1 MKEFGIIFQ
10 VYKKN
15 ICVSMIKLKDL
26 FENREKFITG
36 VELVTT
42 RGIIQQENGQKL
54 VKLAE
59 DLSKDPKVDWI
70 SFTENAGGNPMISND
85 HMGRKV
91 LGMGENVILN
101 ITCKDKNRNALE
113 STAWKYASEGF
124 ENLLALSGDYPI
136 DGYNGIAKGVFD
148 IDSVGLLQ
156 MLKNMNRGLKIKGRK
171 PGSTIE
177 LDKTDFFLGCTV
189 SPFKLTEAE
198 QMMQYEK
205 LKMKVR
211 AGADFIIPQL
221 GYDIRKSHE
230 LLCFMKENNIS
241 LPVVGNIYRLNA
253 GIARMFN
260 KGMFPGCVVSDALLE
275 RIDQEKKSVDKG
287 KAYFNDLAA
296 KQVAAFKGM
305 GYKGVYIGGIN
316 KYSDFAEI
324 IEKAEEFKDTVWHDF
339 VPELTNP
346 QKNEYYYYGADK
358 NTNLSDPGKINGSY
372 SVVKRSRYSKH
383 VTPGYRFSR
392 VMHALVFDY
401 KAPLFGLL
409 RAKYNTLEKKGF
421 GWLRKFYYFIERMSK
436 ATFFLC
442 KECGDCSLPDITY
455 LCPESQCAKNQR
467 NGPCGGSRSDMC
479 EVTRTGR
486 YCIWVKAYTRN
497 RYFNGN
503 KKCLLDRRVVIKN
516 NELDGTSGWANCFL
530 LRDHNAY
537 IGEQV
542 RSKKS

>member
-1 MKEFGIIFQ
+1 MERLRDIFSSPDRF
-10 VYKKN
+10 V
-15 ICVSMIKLKDL
+15 
-26 FENREKFITG
+26 TG

-42 RGIIQQENGQKL
+42 RGIIQQENSKK
-54 VKLAE
+54 VVALAE
-59 DLSKDPKVDWI
+59 DLSKDPAVDWI
-70 SFTENAGGNPMISND
+70 SFTENAGGNPMLSND

-91 LGMGENVILN
+91 AEMGKNVILN

-136 DGYNGIAKGVFD
+136 DGYTGIAKGVFD
-148 IDSVGLLQ
+148 IDSVGLLK
-156 MLKNMNRGLKIKGRK
+156 MLNDMNQGLKIKGRK

-177 LDKTDFFLGCTV
+177 LDKTGFFLGCTV

-205 LKMKVR
+205 LKIKVR

-230 LLCFMKENNIS
+230 LLCFMKENNIN

-260 KGMFPGCVVSDALLE
+260 RGMFPGCVVSDDLLE
-275 RIDQEKKSVDKG
+275 RINKEKQSEDKG
-287 KAYFNDLAA
+287 KAFFVDLAA

-305 GYKGVYIGGIN
+305 GYKGVYIGGVN
-316 KYSDFAEI
+316 KYADFAGI
-324 IEKAEEFKDTVWHDF
+324 IEKAEDYKDNDWKEF

-346 QKNEYYYYGADK
+346 QKNEYYLYCVDK
-358 NTNLSDPGKINGSY
+358 KTNLSDPEKKNELYTG
-372 SVVKRSRYSKH
+372 VQRSQYSKH
-383 VTPGYRFSR
+383 VSLGYRFSR
-392 VMHALVFDY
+392 MIHALVFDY
-401 KAPLFGLL
+401 KAPFFGLA
-409 RAKYNTLEKKGF
+409 RANYKMMEKKGF
-421 GWLRKFYYFIERMSK
+421 GWLRRFMYFNERMSK
-436 ATFFLC
+436 AAFYNC

-467 NGPCGGSRSDMC
+467 NGPCGGSRNDMC
-479 EVTRTGR
+479 EVESKGK
-486 YCIWVKAYTRN
+486 YCIWVKAYSRN
-497 RYFNGN
+497 KYFNGN
-503 KKCLLDRRVVIKN
+503 KKPLLDRRIVIRN
-516 NELDGTSGWANCFL
+516 NELDSTSGWANCFL

-542 RSKKS
+542 RGRKK